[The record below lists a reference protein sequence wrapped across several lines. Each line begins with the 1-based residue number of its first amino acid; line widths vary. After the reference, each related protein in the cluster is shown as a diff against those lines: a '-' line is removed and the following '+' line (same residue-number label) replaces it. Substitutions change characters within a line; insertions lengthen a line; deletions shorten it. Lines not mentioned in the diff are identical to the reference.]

1 MNTQIYG
8 RESELDHLRK
18 MLAGG
23 RSFLIHG
30 PTGVGKTL
38 LLKCLTPEFG
48 RLLYCENASS
58 SQGVFQAIAVAL
70 HARKN
75 RAALQVFGKDGP
87 ATIKNKSA
95 VALRGVV
102 SDALTDGQY
111 CLVLDHIKRPSQAFS
126 SAIKDVCLLT
136 NSQIVVAARS
146 AHMEDVGFLL
156 PLFPERSDKFCLRN
170 LAPQIARE
178 FAHEVGQRMKLEFA
192 NQEETIRRIAEYSE
206 GNPGAIRAMLG
217 MAADP
222 RYVVQQHLKL
232 TPLYLDFRM
241 KGVSHG

>member
-8 RESELDHLRK
+8 RESELGHLRR
-18 MLAGG
+18 MFAES
-23 RSFLIHG
+23 RSFLVHG

-38 LLKCLTPEFG
+38 LLKCLALEFD

-70 HARKN
+70 YARKN
-75 RAALQVFGKDGP
+75 RVALHVFGKDGL
-87 ATIKNKSA
+87 AAIKNKSA
-95 VALRGVV
+95 VALRGMV
-102 SDALTDGQY
+102 SDALTDRQY
-111 CLVLDHIKRPSQAFS
+111 CLLLDHIQRPSQAFS
-126 SAIKDVCLLT
+126 TAIKDVCSLT

-156 PLFPERSDKFCLRN
+156 PMFPERADKFCLRN
-170 LAPQIARE
+170 FSPQIALE
-178 FAHEVGQRMKLEFA
+178 FAQEVGQQMKLEFA

-222 RYVVQQHLKL
+222 RYVVQQHLKV